1 MARITSVG
9 ILKRARQLYQE
20 NRKIKSSLGARL
32 SLGLSSYVG
41 AVKIEIELKKGR
53 VITQIEEA
61 AFNEAFIEASVME
74 RNPDCCF
81 YNPNL

>member
-1 MARITSVG
+1 
-9 ILKRARQLYQE
+9 
-20 NRKIKSSLGARL
+20 
-32 SLGLSSYVG
+32 VG